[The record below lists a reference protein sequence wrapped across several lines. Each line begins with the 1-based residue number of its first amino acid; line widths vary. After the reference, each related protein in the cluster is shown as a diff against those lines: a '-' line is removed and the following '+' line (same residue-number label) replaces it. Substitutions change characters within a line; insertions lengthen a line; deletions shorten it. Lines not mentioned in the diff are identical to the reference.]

1 MKGINFITD
10 ENDRKT
16 AVVID
21 LKTIEKYDDQ
31 MEDLIDIIIAE
42 SRKDEESVPF
52 EEVVKELEEKKA
64 LA

>member
-42 SRKDEESVPF
+42 SRKDEESIPF
-52 EEVVKELEEKKA
+52 EAVVKELKRKRK
-64 LA
+64 L

>member
-52 EEVVKELEEKKA
+52 EEAVKELKRKGK
-64 LA
+64 L